1 MSTTRELGAALLLW
15 LMLGS
20 IFALAG
26 CGPLGPFSGGSLSG
40 PVHAQPVDDWSFS
53 QADETVQIET
63 NPAEPHSVNTW
74 CVGLG
79 ERLYVP
85 TSMIRGPKTPSE
97 RGWVKNV
104 IADPRL
110 RIRIGGELYERM
122 AVRVT
127 DVEEYDAARVA
138 LEAKYALDP
147 AERDPER
154 EIWIF
159 RLDPRGA

>member
-1 MSTTRELGAALLLW
+1 VSRGARALPALLL
-15 LMLGS
+15 
-20 IFALAG
+20 ALAA
-26 CGPLGPFSGGSLSG
+26 CGPIGPFSGGALRG
-40 PVHAQPVDDWSFS
+40 DVRTEAPKDWSVA
-53 QADETVQIET
+53 QAHETVQIET

-74 CVGLG
+74 CVAIG

-85 TSMIRGPKTPSE
+85 TSMIRGPKSPSE
-97 RGWVKNV
+97 RDWVKNV
-104 IADPRL
+104 AADPRL
-110 RIRIGGELYERM
+110 RIRIDGVIYERT
-122 AVRVT
+122 AVRVS
-127 DVEEYDAARVA
+127 DPAEFEAARAA